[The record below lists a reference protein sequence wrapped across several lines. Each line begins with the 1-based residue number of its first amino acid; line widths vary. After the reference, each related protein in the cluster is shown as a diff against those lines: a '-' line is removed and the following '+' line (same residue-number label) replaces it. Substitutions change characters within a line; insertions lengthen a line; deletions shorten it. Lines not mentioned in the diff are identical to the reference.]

1 MFAAANGYYMC
12 NQFPITQQQQLH
24 VSQQLNKMVPIVGG
38 NVPVP
43 GMHSRNG
50 SLNVNAFENPYEI
63 TQQQIQ
69 NECYIQQQQ
78 QQAQIQVQQQ
88 AIQQVAEPAQQQETV
103 VGGVTA
109 VLEYDIEQM
118 TKFVCWLCYGLMKR
132 TDNPTSVFHSTV
144 KQVLSATRLPKS
156 TIILSL
162 F

>member
-1 MFAAANGYYMC
+1 
-12 NQFPITQQQQLH
+12 
-24 VSQQLNKMVPIVGG
+24 MVPVVGG

-78 QQAQIQVQQQ
+78 QQQQQQAQAQVQQQ
-88 AIQQVAEPAQQQETV
+88 AVQQAAEPAQQQETV

-118 TKFVCWLCYGLMKR
+118 NKFVCWLCYDYQNQLSFYLYYIYLIKWKMKL
-132 TDNPTSVFHSTV
+132 NQF
-144 KQVLSATRLPKS
+144 
-156 TIILSL
+156 
-162 F
+162 